1 MAETQISLQDKINE
15 LIDHTVYLQIM
26 GSFVPNA
33 DFRQIKEIVISTH
46 EFIKNSGEKEV
57 ENKLPELWK
66 VLNKM
71 TSLFMTKFPLK
82 RELRVVATEFNEF
95 FKTGNDVY
103 SYGLE
108 FGWLDTQMDLRELN
122 FYSDTPY
129 HYRIGLAAHKG
140 NGSIEEDFLLK
151 DAFNILVKAE
161 YYQKLLVDYGNKL
174 KIIEEQKEK
183 KEFTQEIYHRITDIK
198 FEVAAHSRLS
208 IISFYAFVE
217 GFVNSVG
224 HSYLTRNIDK
234 LDETEKELLR
244 GFKKGRFLQLKS
256 KIEKFQAI
264 IRQDKRSVIIV
275 SDDGQIP
282 EDFKYFFEY
291 YEQLRNSAMHYSPIK
306 ERIWMK
312 PQDWINKAI
321 DFSKLSMKVSLEF
334 WNACYPNSDGPEYL
348 GKLNH
353 TLHMNNAN
361 KRAEKIQQIEMER
374 KNWL

>member
-1 MAETQISLQDKINE
+1 MAEAQISLQNKINE
-15 LIDHTVYLQIM
+15 LIDQTVYLQIM
-26 GSFVPNA
+26 GSFVPNI
-33 DFRQIKEIVISTH
+33 DYRQINEIVISTH
-46 EFIKNSGEKEV
+46 EFIKNSTVEEV

-71 TSLFMTKFPLK
+71 TSLFMAKFPLK
-82 RELRVVATEFNEF
+82 RELKVVATEFNEF
-95 FKTGNDVY
+95 FKTGNDVF

-108 FGWLDTQMDLRELN
+108 FGWLDAQMDLCELK

-151 DAFNILVKAE
+151 DAFNILIKAK
-161 YYQKLLVDYGNKL
+161 YYQKLLVDYGDKL
-174 KIIEEQKEK
+174 KIIEEQKGK
-183 KEFTQEIYHRITDIK
+183 KEFTHETYHRITDIK
-198 FEVAAHSRLS
+198 FEVAAYSRLS

-224 HSYLTRNIDK
+224 YSYLIKNTNK
-234 LDETEKELLR
+234 LDETDKEILN
-244 GFKKGRFLQLKS
+244 GFRKGNFLPLKS
-256 KIEKFQAI
+256 KIEKFQSI
-264 IRQDKRSVIIV
+264 IRKDKRIVIIV
-275 SDDGQIP
+275 SDNRQIP
-282 EDFKYFFEY
+282 EDLKYFFEY

-306 ERIWMK
+306 ERIWMN

-321 DFSKLSMKVSLEF
+321 DFSKLSMKISLEF

-353 TLHMNNAN
+353 CLHMNNAK
-361 KRAEKIQQIEMER
+361 KRAEKIQQIEIER
-374 KNWL
+374 